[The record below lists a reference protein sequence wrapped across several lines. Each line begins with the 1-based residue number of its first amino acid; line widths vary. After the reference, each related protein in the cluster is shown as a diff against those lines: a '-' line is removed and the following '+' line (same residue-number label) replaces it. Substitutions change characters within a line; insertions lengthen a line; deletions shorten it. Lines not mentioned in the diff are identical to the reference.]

1 MDPLSWLYIALIII
15 FVIIAAYFALAETA
29 FSCLNKY
36 RFQVQKDHGSRT
48 AKAVLFIAERFDTTL
63 VVVLIGTN
71 AASVVL
77 SVVSTILFT
86 QKVFPNLDSSVAGLI
101 STIVM
106 TVILYLFGETIPK
119 QIGKKIPNKVASLV
133 VYPLILFYFLIW
145 PIAMVFTGISWLAKK
160 IFPAKEE
167 PEVTEEDFTSAIEL
181 KEEEGLIEESESDVI
196 INSIDWSDTAVKEV
210 LTSRRKMFTID
221 LSGLTNDD
229 IAKIVCETQYSRIP
243 VYEGEIHDIKGIL
256 IVKKFLSMYLKKKN
270 FDINTA
276 LEKPYIV
283 DPKVK
288 IDVLTDGF
296 RANHTQS
303 ALVYKDG
310 RLVGMVTMED
320 ILEELVGPIGEKEAT
335 LEEAKQ

>member
-1 MDPLSWLYIALIII
+1 M
-15 FVIIAAYFALAETA
+15 AAYFAMTETA

-36 RFQVQKDHGSRT
+36 RFQVKKDHGSRT

-71 AASVVL
+71 AASVIL

-86 QKVFPNLDSSVAGLI
+86 QRLFPTLDPSVAGLI

-106 TVILYLFGETIPK
+106 TIILYLFGETIPK
-119 QIGKKIPNKVASLV
+119 QIGKKIPNKVASIA
-133 VYPLILFYFLIW
+133 VYPLLVFYFLIW

-160 IFPAKEE
+160 LFPTKEE

-181 KEEEGLIEESESDVI
+181 KEEEGLIEENESDVI
-196 INSIDWSDTAVKEV
+196 INSIDFSDTAVKEV
-210 LTSRRKMFTID
+210 LTPRRKMFTID
-221 LSGLTNDD
+221 LSGLTNED

-243 VYEGEIHDIKGIL
+243 VYEGEINDIKGVL

-270 FDINTA
+270 FDINKA

-283 DPKVK
+283 APNVK
-288 IDVLTDGF
+288 IDDLTDGF
-296 RANHTQS
+296 RTNHTQS
-303 ALVYKDG
+303 ALVYKDD
-310 RLVGMVTMED
+310 RLVGLVTMED
-320 ILEELVGPIGEKEAT
+320 VLEELVGPIGEKDAIGGE
-335 LEEAKQ
+335 KK

>member
-1 MDPLSWLYIALIII
+1 MDPLSWLYLALIII

-36 RFQVQKDHGSRT
+36 RFQVQKDHGSKT

-71 AASVVL
+71 AASVIL
-77 SVVSTILFT
+77 SVVSTVLFT
-86 QKVFPNLDSSVAGLI
+86 QRLFPNLDPSIAGLI

-119 QIGKKIPNKVASLV
+119 QIGKKIPNKVASIV
-133 VYPLILFYFLIW
+133 VYPLIVFYFLIW

-160 IFPAKEE
+160 LFPTKEE
-167 PEVTEEDFTSAIEL
+167 PEVTEDDFTSAIEL

-221 LSGLTNDD
+221 LSGLTNEDV
-229 IAKIVCETQYSRIP
+229 AKIVCETKYSRIP
-243 VYEGEIHDIKGIL
+243 VYEGEINDIKGIL

-270 FDINTA
+270 FDNNKAI
-276 LEKPYIV
+276 EKPYIV

-288 IDVLTDGF
+288 IDDLTDGF
-296 RANHTQS
+296 RTNHTQS
-303 ALVYKDG
+303 ALVYKDD

-320 ILEELVGPIGEKEAT
+320 VLEELVGPSGEKEAT
-335 LEEAKQ
+335 LGEKKQ

>member
-1 MDPLSWLYIALIII
+1 M
-15 FVIIAAYFALAETA
+15 
-29 FSCLNKY
+29 
-36 RFQVQKDHGSRT
+36 
-48 AKAVLFIAERFDTTL
+48 
-63 VVVLIGTN
+63 VVLIGTN

-243 VYEGEIHDIKGIL
+243 VYEGEINDIKGIL

-270 FDINTA
+270 FDINKA

-288 IDVLTDGF
+288 IDDLTDGF

>member
-1 MDPLSWLYIALIII
+1 MDPLSWLYLALIIL
-15 FVIIAAYFALAETA
+15 FVIIAAYFAMTETA

-36 RFQVQKDHGSRT
+36 RFQVKKDHGSRT

-77 SVVSTILFT
+77 SVISTILFT
-86 QKVFPNLDSSVAGLI
+86 QRLFPNLDPSIAGLI
-101 STIVM
+101 STIIM

-229 IAKIVCETQYSRIP
+229 VAKIVCETKYSRIP
-243 VYEGEIHDIKGIL
+243 VYEGEINDIKGIL

-270 FDINTA
+270 FDINKA
-276 LEKPYIV
+276 IEKPYIV

-288 IDVLTDGF
+288 IDDLTDGF
-296 RANHTQS
+296 RTNHTQS
-303 ALVYKDG
+303 ALVYKDD

-320 ILEELVGPIGEKEAT
+320 VLEELVGPIGEKEAT
-335 LEEAKQ
+335 LGEKKQ

>member
-1 MDPLSWLYIALIII
+1 MDPLSWLYLALIII

-243 VYEGEIHDIKGIL
+243 VYEGEINDIKGIL

-270 FDINTA
+270 FDIDKA

-283 DPKVK
+283 APSVK
-288 IDVLTDGF
+288 IDDLTDGF
-296 RANHTQS
+296 RTNHTQS

-320 ILEELVGPIGEKEAT
+320 ILEELVGPIGEKEAA

>member
-1 MDPLSWLYIALIII
+1 MDPLSWLYLALIFI
-15 FVIIAAYFALAETA
+15 FVIIAAYFAMTETA

-36 RFQVQKDHGSRT
+36 RFQVKKDHGSRT

-71 AASVVL
+71 AASVIL

-86 QKVFPNLDSSVAGLI
+86 QRVFPNLDPSVAGLI

-119 QIGKKIPNKVASLV
+119 QIGKKIPNKVASIA
-133 VYPLILFYFLIW
+133 VYPLLVFYFLIW

-160 IFPAKEE
+160 LFPTKEE

-181 KEEEGLIEESESDVI
+181 
-196 INSIDWSDTAVKEV
+196 VKEV
-210 LTSRRKMFTID
+210 LTPRRKMFTID
-221 LSGLTNDD
+221 LSGLTNED

-243 VYEGEIHDIKGIL
+243 VYEGEINDIKGVL

-270 FDINTA
+270 FDINKA

-283 DPKVK
+283 APNVK
-288 IDVLTDGF
+288 IDDLTDGF
-296 RANHTQS
+296 RTNHTQS
-303 ALVYKDG
+303 ALVYKDD
-310 RLVGMVTMED
+310 RLVGLVTMED
-320 ILEELVGPIGEKEAT
+320 VLEELVGPIGEKDAIGGE
-335 LEEAKQ
+335 KK

>member
-1 MDPLSWLYIALIII
+1 MT
-15 FVIIAAYFALAETA
+15 ETA

-36 RFQVQKDHGSRT
+36 RFQVKKDHGSRT

-71 AASVVL
+71 AASVIL

-86 QKVFPNLDSSVAGLI
+86 QRLFPTLDPSVAGLI

-106 TVILYLFGETIPK
+106 TIILYLFGETIPK
-119 QIGKKIPNKVASLV
+119 QIGKKIPNKVASIA
-133 VYPLILFYFLIW
+133 VYPLLVFYFLIW

-160 IFPAKEE
+160 LFPTKEE

-181 KEEEGLIEESESDVI
+181 KEEEGLIEENESDVI
-196 INSIDWSDTAVKEV
+196 INSIDFSDTAVKEV
-210 LTSRRKMFTID
+210 LTPRRKMFTID
-221 LSGLTNDD
+221 LSGLTNED

-243 VYEGEIHDIKGIL
+243 VYEGEINDIKGVL

-270 FDINTA
+270 FDINKA

-283 DPKVK
+283 APNVK
-288 IDVLTDGF
+288 IDDLTDGF
-296 RANHTQS
+296 RTNHTQS
-303 ALVYKDG
+303 ALVYKDD
-310 RLVGMVTMED
+310 RLVGLVTMED
-320 ILEELVGPIGEKEAT
+320 VLEELVGPIGEKDAIGGE
-335 LEEAKQ
+335 KK

>member
-1 MDPLSWLYIALIII
+1 MDPLSWLYLALIII
-15 FVIIAAYFALAETA
+15 FVIIAAYFAMTETA

-36 RFQVQKDHGSRT
+36 RFQVKKDHGSRT

-71 AASVVL
+71 AASVIL

-86 QKVFPNLDSSVAGLI
+86 QRVFPNLDPSVAGLI

-119 QIGKKIPNKVASLV
+119 QIGKKIPNKVASIA
-133 VYPLILFYFLIW
+133 VYPLLVFYFLIW

-160 IFPAKEE
+160 LFPTKEE

-181 KEEEGLIEESESDVI
+181 KEEEGLIEENESDVI
-196 INSIDWSDTAVKEV
+196 INSIDFSDTAVKEV
-210 LTSRRKMFTID
+210 LTPRRKMFTID
-221 LSGLTNDD
+221 LSGLTNED
-229 IAKIVCETQYSRIP
+229 IAKIVCETKYSRIP
-243 VYEGEIHDIKGIL
+243 VYEGEINDIKGVL

-270 FDINTA
+270 FDIAKA

-283 DPKVK
+283 APNVK
-288 IDVLTDGF
+288 IDDLTDGF
-296 RANHTQS
+296 RTNHTQS
-303 ALVYKDG
+303 ALVYKDD
-310 RLVGMVTMED
+310 RLIGLVTMED
-320 ILEELVGPIGEKEAT
+320 VLEELVGPIGEKDAIGGE
-335 LEEAKQ
+335 KK